1 MSVATTYAEALYESA
16 ADQDAVE
23 PVARDVAAFA
33 EGVAG
38 SDELRAVLENPEI
51 EVRQKKAA
59 VAVLTEDAH
68 PLVRNFLQLL
78 LDRGRIEDLPE
89 IAEAVADRVARAQ
102 GRLEVTAVTAVP
114 LTDDL
119 RQRIIARVRQET
131 GSEVDLSE
139 TVDPEIVGGLV
150 LRVGQSVV
158 DGSVRHRI
166 EELRERLRA
175 APVDTAAAASEPD
188 ALASPQT

>member
-1 MSVATTYAEALYESA
+1 MSVATTYAEALYEAA
-16 ADQDAVE
+16 ADQRAVE

-33 EGVAG
+33 EAWDG
-38 SDELRAVLENPEI
+38 SAELRAVLEDPEI

-59 VAVLTEDAH
+59 VAALTEDAH
-68 PLVRNFLQLL
+68 PLMRNFIQVL
-78 LDRGRIEDLPE
+78 LDRGRIDAFPE
-89 IAEAVADRVARAQ
+89 MARALADRVARAE

-114 LTDDL
+114 LAPDL
-119 RQRIIARVRQET
+119 RERITARIREKT

-139 TVDPEIVGGLV
+139 TVDPDIVGGLV
-150 LRVGQSVV
+150 LRIGESVV

-175 APVDTAAAASEPD
+175 APVDAASDAAEPD
-188 ALASPQT
+188 PLASPQT

>member
-16 ADQDAVE
+16 ADQHAVE

-38 SDELRAVLENPEI
+38 SEELRAVLENPEI

-59 VAVLTEDAH
+59 VAALTEDAH
-68 PLVRNFLQLL
+68 PLVRNFLQVL

-114 LTDDL
+114 LADDL
-119 RQRIIARVRQET
+119 RERIIARIRQET

-139 TVDPEIVGGLV
+139 TIDPEIVGGLV

-175 APVDTAAAASEPD
+175 APVDAAAAASEPD